1 MCHVHVTMDVRYRIN
16 RFLAFSACG
25 APKEDVEALAARV
38 QEVEAL
44 AARVQEVEA
53 LAARVQQLEEQ
64 VTNLQQADKDILGEW
79 SRSVY
84 RAQRTDGLYQA
95 VQAIDKPSEPGAQL
109 HRALLRIANTA
120 MFATVSSRS
129 MGRDRIDQLE
139 AVNNCL
145 EYLLALR
152 NDPKPCGMYKI
163 IE

>member
-1 MCHVHVTMDVRYRIN
+1 MYTSLWMFAIGLIGV
-16 RFLAFSACG
+16 LAFSACG
-25 APKEDVEALAARV
+25 VPKEDVEALAARV

-44 AARVQEVEA
+44 TVRIVGNSIRVQE
-53 LAARVQQLEEQ
+53 LEKQ

-79 SRSVY
+79 SHSVH
-84 RAQRTDGLYQA
+84 RAQRTDGVYQA
-95 VQAIDKPSEPGAQL
+95 VRAIDKPPEPGAQL

-120 MFATVSSRS
+120 MFATVSSRV
-129 MGRDRIDQLE
+129 MRGDRIDQLE

-152 NDPKPCGMYKI
+152 NDPKPCGMKPI